1 MKNLLAPLLL
11 LPVLSFADPGPAT
24 RYLIDESASLMD
36 IGILRAEL
44 RLAQSRNSFT
54 KIYEDSSGVKI
65 VSLSTAVIYDYKDDT
80 LNLEIRPLVREPGK
94 AEQGCKD
101 LQTASHGWLRD
112 VIPYLFGHSGYQA
125 NNRPDGLAKQ
135 IAERTVVYCI
145 AQSYPRRNNIVTVR
159 MYLSSDKIS
168 VMRHGVDN

>member
-1 MKNLLAPLLL
+1 MKKFLAPLLL
-11 LPVLSFADPGPAT
+11 FPVLSFADPGPAT
-24 RYLIDESASLMD
+24 RYLIDESASLMG

-44 RLAQSRNSFT
+44 RLAQSRGSFT

-101 LQTASHGWLRD
+101 LQTVSHGWLRD
-112 VIPYLFGHSGYQA
+112 VIP
-125 NNRPDGLAKQ
+125 
-135 IAERTVVYCI
+135 
-145 AQSYPRRNNIVTVR
+145 
-159 MYLSSDKIS
+159 
-168 VMRHGVDN
+168 